1 MGRERF
7 AMGWR
12 LGLLLLLSGAALLT
26 AVEVVEL
33 HDTSLPDVSVSGP
46 LANDELA
53 LIQSEDSSTP
63 DERQRA
69 INKIHAILDGGV
81 STQVAGPHCQ
91 CLVPASDIND
101 YSGSQLSFH
110 RVAFSGDHH
119 PLPPIFA
126 TPGGH
131 FRYHD
136 TICLHRVDSSRIV
149 CARIGSRLRILP
161 SYASQGCCSN
171 CDVCGIKHGAL
182 DRTYKDDSSSASTQ
196 TSDCSAFIAQPQR

>member
-69 INKIHAILDGGV
+69 INKIHAILDGK
-81 STQVAGPHCQ
+81 TPNPTHLEPHKDGPSAESGRGEGSGGTGKQTTGKHAETSDAQ
-91 CLVPASDIND
+91 APAS
-101 YSGSQLSFH
+101 S
-110 RVAFSGDHH
+110 V
-119 PLPPIFA
+119 
-126 TPGGH
+126 
-131 FRYHD
+131 
-136 TICLHRVDSSRIV
+136 
-149 CARIGSRLRILP
+149 
-161 SYASQGCCSN
+161 
-171 CDVCGIKHGAL
+171 KL
-182 DRTYKDDSSSASTQ
+182 DRQQRARVRKDQLQKAHEEASKSKSDRASAKMTE
-196 TSDCSAFIAQPQR
+196 

>member
-69 INKIHAILDGGV
+69 INKIHAILDGKTPNPTHLEPHKDIHGRAREKKRDYEPQPSLFPPV
-81 STQVAGPHCQ
+81 SRLLSLG
-91 CLVPASDIND
+91 L
-101 YSGSQLSFH
+101 LSFYFPFQFFE
-110 RVAFSGDHH
+110 V
-119 PLPPIFA
+119 
-126 TPGGH
+126 
-131 FRYHD
+131 
-136 TICLHRVDSSRIV
+136 SSFFNFF
-149 CARIGSRLRILP
+149 
-161 SYASQGCCSN
+161 CC
-171 CDVCGIKHGAL
+171 K
-182 DRTYKDDSSSASTQ
+182 
-196 TSDCSAFIAQPQR
+196 